1 MSDVAR
7 KVFPMENVLALVV
20 GNEDVDVKELAG
32 YLVGRSFECDFSS
45 RAVAPLAAG
54 WLASLYP
61 KFVAL
66 TWDDSKPWGTFVQE
80 NKGELGD
87 SISLEPMSEKMKE
100 FAGKTLDYID
110 EMDRIVKSQGTEIA
124 ELEAK
129 VNALAPLE
137 NKTKELEKNCD
148 QLEAKVKTMT
158 AEMGG
163 LRRDM
168 LPFQGK
174 MAIDEAELLNL
185 IKTTI
190 KDNMKGIVVAAGG
203 AAAAGA
209 VADAVVEEA
218 AVEDSGPA
226 PDFGFGTSGA
236 NDDGFGF

>member
-1 MSDVAR
+1 MSDEAR

-20 GNEDVDVKELAG
+20 GNENVDVKEVAG
-32 YLVGRSFECDFSS
+32 YLIGRSFECDFSAN
-45 RAVAPLAAG
+45 AVAPLAAG
-54 WLASLYP
+54 WLASMFP

-66 TWDDSKPWGTFVQE
+66 TWDESKSWDAFVQE
-80 NKGELGD
+80 NKTALGD
-87 SISLEPMSEKMKE
+87 SISLEPMSEKMKA
-100 FAGKTLDYID
+100 FAGKALDYIA
-110 EMDRIVKSQGTEIA
+110 EMDGIVKKQGSEIT

-129 VNALAPLE
+129 VAALTPLE
-137 NKTKELEKNCD
+137 NKCKDLEKNCD

-158 AEMGG
+158 TEMGG

-209 VADAVVEEA
+209 AAVADEEP
-218 AVEDSGPA
+218 ESDDGPA
-226 PDFGFGTSGA
+226 PDFGFGASGS
-236 NDDGFGF
+236 DGDGFGF

>member
-7 KVFPMENVLALVV
+7 KVFPMETVLALVV
-20 GNEDVDVKELAG
+20 GNDSVDVKELAG
-32 YLVGRSFECDFSS
+32 YLMGRSLECDFSS

-66 TWDDSKPWGTFVQE
+66 TWDDTKSWENFVQE
-80 NKGELGD
+80 NKSALGD
-87 SISLEPMSEKMKE
+87 TISLEPMSEKMKA
-100 FAGKTLDYID
+100 FAGKTVDYIA
-110 EMDRIVKSQGTEIA
+110 EMDGIIKKQGGEISA
-124 ELEAK
+124 LEAR
-129 VNALAPLE
+129 VSELAPLE

-148 QLEAKVKTMT
+148 QLDAKVKSMNT
-158 AEMGG
+158 EMGA

-174 MAIDEAELLNL
+174 IAIDEAELLNV

-203 AAAAGA
+203 AAAGGAA
-209 VADAVVEEA
+209 VAEAVEE
-218 AVEDSGPA
+218 EQDSGPA
-226 PDFGFGTSGA
+226 ADFGFCASGS
-236 NDDGFGF
+236 DGDGFGF